1 MTTQI
6 KSRSTY
12 FCIYGNSKRF
22 KELYCWWKPV
32 QPRVWLVE
40 TQLRHSQ
47 PPSNSR
53 VQPNASTTRSW
64 ARRSGFHFRLYRQVF
79 RGVMNYRETFNDA
92 VCSSSEEDSNR
103 ADTTDRTAEQ
113 KTRDPVACRRHPF
126 SVEALMSGW
135 KTEGLRR
142 DSSDCRPGSGA
153 VSTLGVNSLLL
164 CREMEY
170 PPTGSRRNIAPSFR
184 VKSEVSESE
193 DCTTWVTNSTFS
205 KQPRKF
211 LQLNSEVT
219 LLEYLHKRELLQ
231 NSKRCGHQYIK
242 REELSGNPVYTHC
255 LLILFD
261 WFWLLFSA

>member
-1 MTTQI
+1 
-6 KSRSTY
+6 
-12 FCIYGNSKRF
+12 
-22 KELYCWWKPV
+22 
-32 QPRVWLVE
+32 
-40 TQLRHSQ
+40 
-47 PPSNSR
+47 
-53 VQPNASTTRSW
+53 
-64 ARRSGFHFRLYRQVF
+64 
-79 RGVMNYRETFNDA
+79 MNYRETFNDA

-255 LLILFD
+255 LLILFY
-261 WFWLLFSA
+261 